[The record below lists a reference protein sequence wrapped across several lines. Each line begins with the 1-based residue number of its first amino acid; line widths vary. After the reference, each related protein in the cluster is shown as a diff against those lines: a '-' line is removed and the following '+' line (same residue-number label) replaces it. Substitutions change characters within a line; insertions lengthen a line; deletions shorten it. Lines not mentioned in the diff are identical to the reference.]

1 MNHQMTAIIRK
12 DIRSITANKRMFTA
26 LLVVPIVLTIFL
38 PTVYILILHFAPE
51 EELGD
56 MTKLLELLPLSVQNG
71 DSTQNLIGLMLNF
84 ILPVFFL
91 MIPIM
96 ASSVMSATSF
106 VGEREKRTLETLLYC
121 PLSLKQIFRA
131 KVAASFLLSM
141 LVSGISFAAM
151 LIVLETET
159 YIITGSLLLPDIKWL
174 LVLLLVAPAIS
185 LIAITLTVR
194 VSAKAQSVEDAQQGA
209 VFLLMPLI
217 LMIIG
222 QFTGVL
228 LISFWILLA
237 LGLICAALAAL
248 LLKKCMGKFQYETL
262 LKS

>member
-71 DSTQNLIGLMLNF
+71 DSTQDLIGLVLNF

-159 YIITGSLLLPDIKWL
+159 YIITGILLLPDIKWL

-248 LLKKCMGKFQYETL
+248 LLKKCMGKFQYEAL